1 MMEFLVLVACLN
13 GKGCS
18 ETSNAYYKAHP
29 ELQEMVHQNE
39 KKIKDFCGPI
49 IVESAAPIAF
59 VAAGGTGNFKL
70 YGNFSLEVKQYTQP
84 MLVFSKG
91 F

>member
-1 MMEFLVLVACLN
+1 MMELLLLISCME

-29 ELQEMVHQNE
+29 ELQEMVRKNE
-39 KKIKDFCGPI
+39 ERIKDYCGPI
-49 IVESAAPIAF
+49 IVEAAAPIAF
-59 VAAGGTGNFKL
+59 VAAGGTGNFKI
-70 YGNFSLEVKQYTQP
+70 YGNFSLEIKQFTSP
-84 MLVFSKG
+84 TLVFSKG

>member
-1 MMEFLVLVACLN
+1 MQEFLVILACMS
-13 GKGCS
+13 GKGCN
-18 ETSNAYYKAHP
+18 ETSSAYYQSHP
-29 ELQEMVHQNE
+29 ELRHMVEMNE

-49 IVESAAPIAF
+49 VVESAAPIAF

-70 YGNFSLEVKQYTQP
+70 YGDFSLQVKQYTQP
-84 MLVFSKG
+84 MLIFSKG